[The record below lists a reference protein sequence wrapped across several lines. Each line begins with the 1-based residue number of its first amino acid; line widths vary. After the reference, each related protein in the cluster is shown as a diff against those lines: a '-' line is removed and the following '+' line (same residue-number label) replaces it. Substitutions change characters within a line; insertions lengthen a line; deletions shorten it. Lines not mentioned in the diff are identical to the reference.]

1 MNPWDIIGWI
11 VLTFIGT
18 LTFLAVAGISIRV
31 YHKVWLPY
39 WKHLRTRNVEPAVG
53 QVWIQDGSILRI
65 TDIYDSGRF
74 GIKCGNGSWGET
86 PEEFK
91 QRIRNRKL
99 YLHQF
104 ND

>member
-18 LTFLAVAGISIRV
+18 LTLLAVAGISINV
-31 YHKVWLPY
+31 YREVWLPY

-53 QVWIQDGSILRI
+53 QVWIQDESILRI
-65 TDIYDSGRF
+65 TDISDSG
-74 GIKCGNGSWGET
+74 GIGIECGYASWRDT

-99 YLHQF
+99 YLRQF